1 MGRIRTSRNSQKTYH
16 NILKKWLL
24 SNRLESTA
32 NKYNQYFSQ
41 RIYFALILQEILKS
55 VDGAQFLQSYREH
68 AGEVRK
74 KKEHQIRMLQE
85 EKGGCEQVEHLRRV
99 IQEL

>member
-32 NKYNQYFSQ
+32 NKYSQYFNQ
-41 RIYFALILQEILKS
+41 RIYFVLVLQEILKS
-55 VDGAQFLQSYREH
+55 VDGAQFLRCYEEL

-74 KKEHQIRMLQE
+74 KKEH
-85 EKGGCEQVEHLRRV
+85 
-99 IQEL
+99 